1 MSSTI
6 NTKFSRRSFL
16 RTSSLASGGM
26 LIGFNFFTAC
36 KDTVKMPVDIAKLNY
51 NDFNAFIKISAE
63 GMVTIFSPNPEIRRK
78 YSHPDLRTL
87 TDFDGFGGFFL
98 VSYPGDMSA
107 RVGLALTLCAQ

>member
-36 KDTVKMPVDIAKLNY
+36 KDTVKMPVDISKLNY

-63 GMVTIFSPNPEIRRK
+63 GMVTIFSPNPEIGQGVKTSMPMVIAEELGASSCGR
-78 YSHPDLRTL
+78 
-87 TDFDGFGGFFL
+87 
-98 VSYPGDMSA
+98 
-107 RVGLALTLCAQ
+107 